1 MNILG
6 IKNAKYIEDTNT
18 IIDLVLETDEGDMPF
33 GFHPA
38 DDAPATEYVRSK
50 LGTFPVAPY
59 VPPVIPFETL
69 QTEKIAYIQT
79 MSNNA
84 INALTAGYT
93 VGERESFAQQKK
105 GAEDIILDTYVDTVE
120 ASYVRLLADIRVA
133 NGDTILGALEAED
146 RYRAFAQRILANAQ
160 EAEQATLA
168 IIGKQQGLE
177 VRARLATTKEELDAI
192 VW

>member
-18 IIDLVLETDEGDMPF
+18 FIDLVLETDEGDMPF
-33 GFHPA
+33 CFHTA
-38 DDAPATEYVRSK
+38 DDAPASKYVMSK

-59 VPPVIPFETL
+59 IPPVIPFDTL
-69 QTEKIAYIQT
+69 QTEKIAYIQNE
-79 MSNNA
+79 SNKA

-105 GAEDIILDTYVDTVE
+105 GAEDILAARSSVEATYVT
-120 ASYVRLLADIRVA
+120 LLADTRVA
-133 NGDTILGALEAED
+133 NGDSILGALEGAE
-146 RYRAFAQRILANAQ
+146 RYAAFAQRILANAQ

>member
-38 DDAPATEYVRSK
+38 DDAPATEYVRGK
-50 LGTFPVAPY
+50 LGTFPVEPY
-59 VPPVIPFETL
+59 APPVIPFETL
-69 QTEKIAYIQT
+69 QTEKIAYIQNE
-79 MSNNA
+79 SNKA
-84 INALTAGYT
+84 INALTTGYT

-105 GAEDIILDTYVDTVE
+105 GAEDILAARSSVEATYVT
-120 ASYVRLLADIRVA
+120 LLADTRVA
-133 NGDTILGALEAED
+133 NGDVILGAYEGAE
-146 RYRAFAQRILANAQ
+146 RYAAFAQRILANAQ

>member
-69 QTEKIAYIQT
+69 QTEKIAYIQNE
-79 MSNNA
+79 SNNA
-84 INALTAGYT
+84 INAITAGYT

-105 GAEDIILDTYVDTVE
+105 GAEDILAARSSVEATYVTI
-120 ASYVRLLADIRVA
+120 LADTRVA
-133 NGDTILGALEAED
+133 SGDTILGALEGAE
-146 RYRAFAQRILANAQ
+146 RYAAFAQRILANAQ

-177 VRARLATTKEELDAI
+177 VLARLATTPEQLENI